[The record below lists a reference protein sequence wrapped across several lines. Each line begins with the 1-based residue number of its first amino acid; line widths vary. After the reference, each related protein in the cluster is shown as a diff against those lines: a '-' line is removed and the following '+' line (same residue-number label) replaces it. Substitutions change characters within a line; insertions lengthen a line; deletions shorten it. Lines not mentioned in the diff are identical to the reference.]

1 MFYMCFI
8 CFICFKFSKCFICVL
23 YVLNVLNV
31 LYFST
36 NPVTGQHEELIT
48 ALVSLLG
55 ENDFKFN
62 ICISLGTLGIGP
74 YMIINGTFVLH
85 HIECL
90 IVYDF

>member
-1 MFYMCFI
+1 MFYVR
-8 CFICFKFSKCFICVL
+8 FICFKCSKCFICVL

-36 NPVTGQHEELIT
+36 DPVTGQHEELIT

-62 ICISLGTLGIGP
+62 ICISLGILGIGP